1 MEKVDGIGGV
11 FFRAKDP
18 AALARWYRDN
28 LGVDEVPQDYDAK
41 AWETSAGTCVF
52 APFPEDTE
60 YFGAGKAFMVNFR
73 VQNMDAMVA
82 QLEANGNSVERS
94 PEAYPNGLFAWVI
107 DPEGNKIELW
117 EPK

>member
-18 AALARWYRDN
+18 GGLAKWYAEN
-28 LGVDEVPQDYDAK
+28 LGVDEVPQDYNTP

-52 APFPEDTE
+52 APFAEDTE
-60 YFGAGKAFMVNFR
+60 YFGEGKAFMVNFR
-73 VQNMDAMVA
+73 VRDMDAMIA
-82 QLEANGNSVERS
+82 QLESNGNSVERA
-94 PEAYPNGLFAWVI
+94 PEAYPNGVFAWVH